1 MTKSYEDGIMDAL
14 NVVSKWDHI
23 GLIYSVI
30 NTIKDQ
36 LIKLLPPDFD
46 LSQNKD
52 YDSSENITE
61 ILDELDYMNR
71 LSQ

>member
-1 MTKSYEDGIMDAL
+1 MDAL

-61 ILDELDYMNR
+61 ILDEVDYMNR